1 MFDPSVRCEQP
12 RGRIRASERA
22 QLGHGGWGM
31 SLKAVGLWTA
41 ALVLTAGC
49 FFGLFAAFDFFGSDK
64 VPALVGLAFFLALVA
79 VPFSTGLFLPSI
91 RGEIPALGYFAG
103 FFLWHTTAGDFG
115 NLTYDIGWGG
125 MAFYVVLYD
134 LGIYLL
140 FRLGRA
146 LR

>member
-1 MFDPSVRCEQP
+1 
-12 RGRIRASERA
+12 
-22 QLGHGGWGM
+22 M

-49 FFGLFAAFDFFGSDK
+49 FFGLFAALDFFGSDT

-79 VPFSTGLFLPSI
+79 IPFSIGLFLPSI
-91 RGEIPALGYFAG
+91 RGEIPVLGYLAG
-103 FFLWHTTAGDFG
+103 FLLWHATARDFG

-125 MAFYVVLYD
+125 VAFYFGALY
-134 LGIYLL
+134 GTGVYLV